1 MIWYYILLFT
11 LCYSKLYF
19 IILYYIIWYYII
31 LYYIKLCFLFYI
43 YYCYF
48 IFYCMVFY
56 YIYWGIWDWIKRVY
70 TPVTSAKHRGVVM
83 DRDEDIYVVDVFQF
97 SLKPTKLRK
106 ARPIA
111 NAKNK
116 HNFDVS
122 KCFLTYLTLSHW
134 HNFSRCFNC
143 DSPHRILAAGPISSG
158 PAVGWNPGWSNRGWC
173 FCRRRSCSISGWAG
187 FKVPSGNLT

>member
-1 MIWYYILLFT
+1 
-11 LCYSKLYF
+11 
-19 IILYYIIWYYII
+19 
-31 LYYIKLCFLFYI
+31 
-43 YYCYF
+43 
-48 IFYCMVFY
+48 MVFY

-122 KCFLTYLTLSHW
+122 KCFLTYLTLSH
-134 HNFSRCFNC
+134 
-143 DSPHRILAAGPISSG
+143 
-158 PAVGWNPGWSNRGWC
+158 
-173 FCRRRSCSISGWAG
+173 
-187 FKVPSGNLT
+187 

>member
-1 MIWYYILLFT
+1 M
-11 LCYSKLYF
+11 
-19 IILYYIIWYYII
+19 YYII
-31 LYYIKLCFLFYI
+31 L
-43 YYCYF
+43 
-48 IFYCMVFY
+48 
-56 YIYWGIWDWIKRVY
+56 YIYWGIWDWIKWVY

-122 KCFLTYLTLSHW
+122 TCFLTYLTLSHW
-134 HNFSRCFNC
+134 HHFSRCFNR

-187 FKVPSGNLT
+187 LKVPSGNLT